1 MRFSDLGTPLATEI
15 QREMA
20 ASYFAACKKMVSC
33 LEALKVFDH
42 AHASAALTQDQITR
56 RSDLFEKAVER
67 VHFVIIQR
75 EALELSGDEAQFFR
89 DYAIPEEIRM
99 HLKPKRLSNEGSN
112 YSPA

>member
-1 MRFSDLGTPLATEI
+1 LRQKSNERWLPAISQRVRKWFLAWRLLKRFD
-15 QREMA
+15 R
-20 ASYFAACKKMVSC
+20 
-33 LEALKVFDH
+33 

-56 RSDLFEKAVER
+56 RSELFEKAVER

-112 YSPA
+112 HSPA